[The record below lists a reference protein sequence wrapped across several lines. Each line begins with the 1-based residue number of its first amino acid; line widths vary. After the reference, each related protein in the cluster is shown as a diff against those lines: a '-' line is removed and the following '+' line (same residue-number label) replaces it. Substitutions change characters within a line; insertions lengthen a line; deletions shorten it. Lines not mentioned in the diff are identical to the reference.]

1 MKLFTKYN
9 RIAITTSVI
18 IFMAGSFAF
27 YLTLRYVM
35 IRQLDDVLRTER
47 AEILQYLNEHHEL
60 PEMLNTKDQWSVVRR
75 TAHPLERMVFTTEK
89 GINPHEHGKEWLRK
103 IQFTLQV
110 HDELYEI
117 SIYKSQEGTDDMIKL
132 IILIA
137 IVMIALILLAG
148 NLINRTLLKKL
159 WQPFY
164 HTIDTIK
171 EYQLTQDKAL
181 RLPGTGVE
189 EFTLLN
195 TSVSNM
201 TERAQHEYQVLK
213 EFTGNA
219 AHEMQ
224 TPLAVIATHT
234 DALMQDEQLLHRHA
248 ASIASIEQSVGKL
261 AKLNQ
266 SLLLLAKIEH
276 GRFEL
281 NQEVRWDELLQQKLN
296 EWQELIT
303 GQNLKVSLSIVPV
316 TTVFHEH
323 LADIVISN
331 LLNNSIRY
339 NIAGGHIAIILNHEG
354 FSIANTPSLPA
365 LDTSKLF
372 NRFFRQSGTGPDG
385 NGLGLSIIKQVC
397 ELAHHR
403 ITYQYTHQ
411 QHVFT
416 IFFSNSDRPSD
427 F

>member
-9 RIAITTSVI
+9 RIAITTSAI

-35 IRQLDDVLRTER
+35 IRQLDEVLRTER
-47 AEILQYLNEHHEL
+47 AEILQYLNEHKEL
-60 PEMLNTKDQWSVVRR
+60 PEILNTNDQWSVVRR
-75 TAHPLERMVFTTEK
+75 TDHPLKRMVFATER
-89 GINPHEHGKEWLRK
+89 GVNPHEHEREWLRK
-103 IQFTLQV
+103 IQFTLAV
-110 HDELYEI
+110 HEELYEI
-117 SIYKSQEGTDDMIKL
+117 TIYKSQEGTDGMIKL

-164 HTIDTIK
+164 HTIDTIRQYK
-171 EYQLTQDKAL
+171 LTQDIAL
-181 RLPGTGVE
+181 GLPQTDIE

-195 TSVSNM
+195 SSVNNM
-201 TERAQHEYQVLK
+201 TERVQQEYQVLK

-234 DALMQDEQLLHRHA
+234 DALMQDEKLLQQHA

-261 AKLNQ
+261 SRLNQ

-281 NQEVRWDELLQQKLN
+281 NQEVQWDKLLQQKLN

-303 GQNLKVSLSIVPV
+303 GRSLQVTLNSVPV
-316 TTVFHEH
+316 VTVFHEH

-331 LLNNSIRY
+331 LLNNSVRY
-339 NIAGGHIAIILNHEG
+339 NVAGGYITIALSHDSLSVSN
-354 FSIANTPSLPA
+354 SSSLPA

-372 NRFFRQSGTGPDG
+372 NRFFRQPGTEPDG

-397 ELAHHR
+397 ELAR
-403 ITYQYTHQ
+403 YEITYRHDGQ
-411 QHVFT
+411 QHIFT
-416 IFFSNSDRPSD
+416 IFFSRSDRPSD